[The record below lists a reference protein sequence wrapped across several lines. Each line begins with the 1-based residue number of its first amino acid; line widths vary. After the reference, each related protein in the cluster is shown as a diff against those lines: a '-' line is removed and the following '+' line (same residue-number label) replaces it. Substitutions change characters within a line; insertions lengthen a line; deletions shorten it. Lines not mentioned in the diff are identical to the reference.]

1 MCGVVSQFCSQLL
14 ERRVVRDLNRQSS
27 QRGDFHRR
35 KREDMNTRRQLWK
48 FWIPCVT
55 MIVLGCFSDAVAQ
68 VRYQVTDLGTLN
80 GDNFSCAMGLN
91 NHGWTETQYGELDAL

>member
-1 MCGVVSQFCSQLL
+1 MWNTPCFLSCHAVGICGVVSQFCSELL
-14 ERRVVRDLNRQSS
+14 ERRVGRDLNRQSS

-55 MIVLGCFSDAVAQ
+55 MIVLGGFSDGVAQ
-68 VRYQVTDLGTLN
+68 VRYQVPDLANLN
-80 GDNFSCAMGLN
+80 GYNFSWSIAF
-91 NHGWTETQYGELDAL
+91 